1 MQAKRLSN
9 FNITIFYSLVLI
21 VSAQLNMSLFVQE
34 FKISIVAICLPVLYF
49 FSENFKIIPITFIT
63 APGIMFFRTALDFLE
78 NDSISL
84 LKYSPEMIF
93 YLVYGLLFWAL
104 TQKVE
109 FRNFSFQ
116 NLLWL
121 ILIDLF
127 SNATE
132 ILLRTEI
139 DLFTFQVILNIAI
152 IAVGRTVLVGI
163 FMGTLAMY
171 GEFMLK
177 KDERERYKN
186 LLLLIS
192 KLNGELIW
200 LKKNS
205 AMIEETMAISY
216 NLYNDLKKKN
226 NDEQAAA
233 ALMIAKD
240 VHEIKKE
247 YRLIMKGLSEALEK
261 DIDEKGMFFSEIMEI
276 IQESTENSA
285 KTLRKDAELKMICSF
300 DFYTDKHY
308 YLMSIFRNLLTNAL
322 EALEEGKANLELSVE
337 KIGEN
342 VCFKV
347 KDNCGGIDEDYIG
360 AIFTPGFSTKFNEKT
375 GEINR
380 GLGLAL
386 VKDMVQK
393 ELRGE
398 ISVKSEEGKTEF
410 TLNIPLNTLEKSK

>member
-1 MQAKRLSN
+1 MKHKKLLSV
-9 FNITIFYSLVLI
+9 I
-21 VSAQLNMSLFVQE
+21 SAS
-34 FKISIVAICLPVLYF
+34 
-49 FSENFKIIPITFIT
+49 
-63 APGIMFFRTALDFLE
+63 
-78 NDSISL
+78 
-84 LKYSPEMIF
+84 
-93 YLVYGLLFWAL
+93 
-104 TQKVE
+104 
-109 FRNFSFQ
+109 
-116 NLLWL
+116 
-121 ILIDLF
+121 
-127 SNATE
+127 
-132 ILLRTEI
+132 
-139 DLFTFQVILNIAI
+139 
-152 IAVGRTVLVGI
+152 
-163 FMGTLAMY
+163 
-171 GEFMLK
+171 
-177 KDERERYKN
+177 
-186 LLLLIS
+186 
-192 KLNGELIW
+192 
-200 LKKNS
+200 
-205 AMIEETMAISY
+205 
-216 NLYNDLKKKN
+216 
-226 NDEQAAA
+226 AA

-393 ELRGE
+393 ELRGK

-410 TLNIPLNTLEKSK
+410 TLNIPLNTLKKSK